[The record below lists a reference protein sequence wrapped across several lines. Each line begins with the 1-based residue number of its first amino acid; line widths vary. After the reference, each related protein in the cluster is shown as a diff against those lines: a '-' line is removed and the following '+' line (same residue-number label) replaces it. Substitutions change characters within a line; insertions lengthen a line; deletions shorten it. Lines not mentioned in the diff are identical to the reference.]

1 MRDLGLATAA
11 MAKQLKI
18 DRAIYL
24 VDDRRRTY
32 CFLRR
37 NPAWESSIPVKT
49 NAIRLASPAINGFSG
64 TGKPK
69 CTGVQ
74 DTGEA
79 PDVTAGTHRQFACL

>member
-32 CFLRR
+32 CFLRG
-37 NPAWESSIPVKT
+37 NPAWEKLDPRENERNK
-49 NAIRLASPAINGFSG
+49 
-64 TGKPK
+64 
-69 CTGVQ
+69 
-74 DTGEA
+74 
-79 PDVTAGTHRQFACL
+79 ACLAGYKRIFRNGKTKMYRGPGHRRSA